1 MIITGMIIRF
11 EKMHF
16 GKMHFFHEFD
26 RIRISFFERIFDC
39 Y

>member
-1 MIITGMIIRF
+1 MIITGMIIRL
-11 EKMHF
+11 EKMF
-16 GKMHFFHEFD
+16 GKMHFFHEYD